1 MNFVYL
7 LYSKRLK
14 GIQYMSDMS
23 NAAPSAPQMDS
34 SAQSPSLESSESENS
49 TLEGASQEQSVEN
62 LQDLAQNGTAAEQ
75 KAAKKMLKSLKLK
88 VDGREIEEKLP
99 FEIPD
104 DEETVEWMKRNLQM
118 SKMGQKRAQEYSTL
132 EKEVKTFIEEL
143 RKNPRKILADPNIGI
158 DVKKLAA
165 EVIEEEIQNSQK
177 SPEQLEKEKLEREL
191 KELKEAREKEKE
203 EAKQREFERIQQESF
218 ERYDM
223 LITQALEKSDLPKSP
238 YVVKKMAD
246 YMMLGLQNGMEVQ
259 PSDILPIIREEIQ
272 SELKDMFAVMPEEV
286 VEAIIGKD
294 VFTRIRK
301 KNIAKAKS
309 AKTAPPTAQNI
320 APDTGVSNKPKEEK
334 PAAKQSIKDFFGF

>member
-1 MNFVYL
+1 
-7 LYSKRLK
+7 
-14 GIQYMSDMS
+14 MSDMS

-143 RKNPRKILADPNIGI
+143 RKNPRKILADPRSSDCSFARCSIYWMIIVFIVFSVNEF
-158 DVKKLAA
+158 LAA
-165 EVIEEEIQNSQK
+165 Y
-177 SPEQLEKEKLEREL
+177 L
-191 KELKEAREKEKE
+191 AT
-203 EAKQREFERIQQESF
+203 
-218 ERYDM
+218 Y
-223 LITQALEKSDLPKSP
+223 
-238 YVVKKMAD
+238 
-246 YMMLGLQNGMEVQ
+246 
-259 PSDILPIIREEIQ
+259 
-272 SELKDMFAVMPEEV
+272 
-286 VEAIIGKD
+286 
-294 VFTRIRK
+294 
-301 KNIAKAKS
+301 
-309 AKTAPPTAQNI
+309 
-320 APDTGVSNKPKEEK
+320 
-334 PAAKQSIKDFFGF
+334 PAGIS